1 MNPINIQCTCMHHI
15 GPVMLCYRVSLWKQ
29 ESELDRDVR
38 EHYFGGS
45 MNCKQ

>member
-1 MNPINIQCTCMHHI
+1 MSCNATE
-15 GPVMLCYRVSLWKQ
+15 SLWKQ